1 MTNVPALP
9 EMAPAAPLPAA
20 LPSGVALPGG
30 EHYARNLI
38 GGRWQFP
45 AAPFE
50 FEIRNPL
57 DSTVTTVVPLSS
69 RFDVARAVAAAR
81 AAARSWSAD
90 GDTRHRLL
98 TQLVDQM
105 HLLAG
110 PLAQLQSLETGLAAA
125 DSCAAVAAVTHLA
138 RVLLA
143 TRACDAGDE
152 PAGLVSGHILSW
164 GLPFA
169 EVACSVL
176 PDLLAGRTVVVKPS
190 LRAPMSAVAF
200 AHLAILLGFPPG
212 VINIVQGTGVD
223 AGAALAGTRELAE
236 LHVRAGD
243 RTVDQAARAVMVTGT
258 RLHSLRAGGNVVLA
272 GRGADPDQVAAAVT
286 DALRVHSAGGLLNL
300 PLLSVQAEAAGQVVD
315 AVLARLP
322 GCAPAPLPTE
332 PLRTRALSQVAALR
346 AAGARVLR
354 GGTVPDDTAHRMG
367 WLLPPTVVTAGAM
380 RGGPGS
386 DSRGTAAGEPLGP
399 VLTVVTWRSPAELAG
414 TLPHPRYADAVACV
428 WGLDDGEIA
437 AARLPHAVIL
447 REAVPVTAL
456 HDAVL
461 PAAWTGGYAGRP
473 GESSDL
479 GW

>member
-1 MTNVPALP
+1 MTNAHAQPDTAPPAL
-9 EMAPAAPLPAA
+9 LPYGAFM
-20 LPSGVALPGG
+20 PGD
-30 EHYARNLI
+30 EHFGRNLI

-81 AAARSWSAD
+81 AATRPWSAD
-90 GDTRHRLL
+90 ADMRHSLL
-98 TQLVDQM
+98 AQLVDQM
-105 HLLAG
+105 DLLTG
-110 PLAQLQSLETGLAAA
+110 PLAQLQSLETGLAPA
-125 DSCAAVAAVTHLA
+125 DSCAAVAAVIQLA

-143 TRACDAGDE
+143 TRADDAGDE
-152 PAGLVSGHILSW
+152 EADGVSGHILSW

-169 EVACSVL
+169 EVVCSVL

-190 LRAPMSAVAF
+190 LRAPMSAATF
-200 AHLAILLGFPPG
+200 AYLATRLSFPPG
-212 VINIVQGTGVD
+212 VINVVQGTGVD
-223 AGAALAGTRELAE
+223 AGAALAGTRELAA
-236 LHVRAGD
+236 LYVRASD
-243 RTVDQAARAVMVTGT
+243 RTLGQAARAAMVTGT
-258 RLHSLRAGGNVVLA
+258 RLHPLREGGNLVLA
-272 GRGADPDQVAAAVT
+272 GRGADPDQVAAVVT
-286 DALRVHSAGGLLNL
+286 EALRVHSAGGPLHL

-322 GCAPAPLPTE
+322 GCVPAPLPTE

-346 AAGARVLR
+346 AEGARVLR
-354 GGTVPDDTAHRMG
+354 GGMVPDDAAHRMG

-386 DSRGTAAGEPLGP
+386 HSRGTSAGEPLGP
-399 VLTVVTWRSPAELAG
+399 VLTVVTWRSPAELTG

-428 WGLDDGEIA
+428 WAVDDDELA

-447 REAVPVTAL
+447 RDAAPMNAL
-456 HDAVL
+456 HDGLL
-461 PAAWTGGYAGRP
+461 PAAWMGGYAIRP
-473 GESSDL
+473 DDPSHL

>member
-1 MTNVPALP
+1 MTNAHAQADTAPPAL
-9 EMAPAAPLPAA
+9 LPYGAFM
-20 LPSGVALPGG
+20 PDD
-30 EHYARNLI
+30 EHFGRNLI

-81 AAARSWSAD
+81 AATRAWRADADMRRS
-90 GDTRHRLL
+90 LL
-98 TQLVDQM
+98 AQLVDQM
-105 HLLAG
+105 DLLTR
-110 PLAQLQSLETGLAAA
+110 PLAQLQSLETGLAPA
-125 DSCAAVAAVTHLA
+125 DSGAAVAAVTQLA

-143 TRACDAGDE
+143 ARADDASDE
-152 PAGLVSGHILSW
+152 PADGVSGHILSW

-190 LRAPMSAVAF
+190 LRAPMSAVMF
-200 AHLAILLGFPPG
+200 AHLATQLGFPPG

-223 AGAALAGTRELAE
+223 VGAALAGTPELAA

-243 RTVDQAARAVMVTGT
+243 RTLRQAARAAMVAGT
-258 RLHSLRAGGNVVLA
+258 RLHPLRAGGNLVLA

-286 DALRVHSAGGLLNL
+286 EALRVHSVGGPLDL

-322 GCAPAPLPTE
+322 GCGPAPLPTE
-332 PLRTRALSQVAALR
+332 PLRTRAVSQVAALR
-346 AAGARVLR
+346 AEGARVLR
-354 GGTVPDDTAHRMG
+354 GGMVPDDAAHRMG
-367 WLLPPTVVTAGAM
+367 WLVPPTVVTAGAM

-386 DSRGTAAGEPLGP
+386 HSRGTSGGEPLGP
-399 VLTVVTWRSPAELAG
+399 VLTVVTWRSPAEVAG

-428 WGLDDGEIA
+428 WGLDDDELA

-447 REAVPVTAL
+447 RDATPMNAL
-456 HDAVL
+456 HDALL
-461 PAAWTGGYAGRP
+461 PAAWMGGRAIRP
-473 GESSDL
+473 DNPGDL

>member
-1 MTNVPALP
+1 MTNLHALP
-9 EMAPAAPLPAA
+9 DTAPAVPLSAPLAA
-20 LPSGVALPGG
+20 PPSGVALPGD

-38 GGRWQFP
+38 GGRRQFP

-81 AAARSWSAD
+81 AATRPWSAD
-90 GDTRHRLL
+90 GDMRHRLL
-98 TQLVDQM
+98 TRLVDQLG
-105 HLLAG
+105 LLAG
-110 PLAQLQSLETGLAAA
+110 PLAQLQSLETGLALA
-125 DSCAAVAAVTHLA
+125 DSRTAVAAVTQLA

-143 TRACDAGDE
+143 TRARAADDAGD
-152 PAGLVSGHILSW
+152 AGRVGGHILSW

-169 EVACSVL
+169 EVVCSVL

-200 AHLAILLGFPPG
+200 AHLATNLGFPPG

-223 AGAALAGTRELAE
+223 TGAALVSTHDLAS

-243 RTVDQAARAVMVTGT
+243 RTLDQAARAVTVTGT
-258 RLHSLRAGGNVVLA
+258 RLHSLRAGGNVVVA

-322 GCAPAPLPTE
+322 GGAAAPLPTE
-332 PLRTRALSQVAALR
+332 PLRTRALSQVAALQ

-354 GGTVPDDTAHRMG
+354 GGTVPDDAAHRMG

-380 RGGPGS
+380 RGGAGS
-386 DSRGTAAGEPLGP
+386 HSRGTAAGESLGP

-414 TLPHPRYADAVACV
+414 TLPHPRYADAIACV
-428 WGLDDGEIA
+428 WGLDDGELA
-437 AARLPHAVIL
+437 AARLPHPVIL
-447 REAVPVTAL
+447 QEATPMTAL
-456 HDAVL
+456 HDALL
-461 PAAWTGGYAGRP
+461 PAAWLGGS
-473 GESSDL
+473 GERE
-479 GW
+479 W